1 VVNLHSSLGALALKL
16 LFQNSEFLLLLSLGV
31 LFVKNIFFVS
41 WSLRGETLKMETLP
55 SARHKKTA
63 QFLAGRF

>member
-1 VVNLHSSLGALALKL
+1 LALKL
-16 LFQNSEFLLLLSLGV
+16 LFSKFQLLPLLDV
-31 LFVKNIFFVS
+31 LFVKENIFFVS